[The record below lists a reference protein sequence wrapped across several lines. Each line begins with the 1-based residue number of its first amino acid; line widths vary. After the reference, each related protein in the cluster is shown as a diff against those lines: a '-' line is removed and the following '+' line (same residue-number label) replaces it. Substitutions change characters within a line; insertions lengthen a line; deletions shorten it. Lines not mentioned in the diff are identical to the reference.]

1 MKKLLIITL
10 SLFLFSFSFG
20 QNSTIK
26 GILIDADTKL
36 PIPYVA
42 IGTIDYS
49 SSTVTNLDGEF
60 ELSSNKAILNFIV
73 SHLNY
78 ETTKL
83 TVSQKGSSTYSLTPK
98 TNLLDEII
106 VTTQPI
112 NEILLSYIEKSQE
125 KLQKSLILTTYYR
138 EFVKADEDY
147 TKYSDG
153 ILKYYIKNV
162 KKSKADVEVV
172 DARAIELKKV
182 VEKVKETKEV
192 NMDLTSFN
200 KIQEIFNVA
209 DFNFLAKY
217 CKEKEASKYTFE
229 YRTSKKSNGDEY
241 KTIVLNPKE
250 ELDEYLNKITIVIDA
265 KNEVIID
272 VETEKVN
279 DKYKE
284 INFLGILIKS
294 KILNYK
300 IAYHFSENSYY
311 PSYVMK
317 DMMLGINA
325 NNKKTT
331 INDLFRFTSDVVV
344 TSVTSEFVAIEKN
357 KKYQKTSLYE
367 RNQAAKS
374 DFWLNN
380 NAVLLTKEQ
389 QAILTQ
395 VNSNK

>member
-10 SLFLFSFSFG
+10 ILSITNFAFSQS
-20 QNSTIK
+20 IR
-26 GILIDADTKL
+26 GILVDSETNL

-42 IGTIDYS
+42 IGSVDYAN
-49 SSTVTNLDGEF
+49 STVTNIEGEF
-60 ELSSNKAILNFIV
+60 ELNSDKAITSFIV
-73 SHLNY
+73 SHINY
-78 ETTKL
+78 ETNKL
-83 TVSQKGSSTYSLTPK
+83 TVIKGAKPTYKLVPK

-112 NEILLSYIEKSQE
+112 NQILLSYIEKSQA

-162 KKSKADVEVV
+162 KKSKADVEVI

-182 VEKVKETKEV
+182 EEKVKESKEV

-200 KIQEIFNVA
+200 KIQEIFDVA
-209 DFNFLAKY
+209 DFSFLTKY
-217 CKEKEASKYTFE
+217 CKEKEANKYTFE

-250 ELDEYLNKITIVIDA
+250 EIDENLNKITIIIDA
-265 KNEVIID
+265 KSEVILD
-272 VETEKVN
+272 VAIEKVN
-279 DKYKE
+279 DKFKE
-284 INFLGILIKS
+284 INFLGIIIKT
-294 KILNYK
+294 KTLNYK
-300 IAYHFSENSYY
+300 IAYHYSKNNYY

-317 DMMLGINA
+317 DILLGINA
-325 NNKKTT
+325 NKKNTSL
-331 INDLFRFTSDVVV
+331 NDLFRFTSDVVV
-344 TSVTSEFVAIEKN
+344 TTATTDYETIEKG

-367 RNQAAKS
+367 REIEPKS
-374 DFWLNN
+374 EFWINN
-380 NAVLLTKEQ
+380 NGVVLTKEQ
-389 QAILTQ
+389 QDILNK
-395 VNSNK
+395 VNTK

>member
-1 MKKLLIITL
+1 MKKTILFAFLMLATLILLA
-10 SLFLFSFSFG
+10 
-20 QNSTIK
+20 QNTRIK
-26 GILIDADTKL
+26 GIIIDAESKL

-42 IGTIDYS
+42 VGSVDYS
-49 SSTVTNLDGEF
+49 TSTVTNIDGEF
-60 ELSSNKAILNFIV
+60 ELNGSKEVNTFLV

-83 TVSQKGSSTYSLTPK
+83 AVTNKRQATYELTSK

-112 NEILLSYIEKSQE
+112 YEIMLSYIEKSQE

-153 ILKYYIKNV
+153 ILNYYLKNV

-172 DARAIELKKV
+172 DARAIELKEV

-200 KIQEIFNVA
+200 RIQEIFDVA
-209 DFNFLAKY
+209 DFNFLTKY

-241 KTIVLNPKE
+241 KTIILNPKE
-250 ELDEYLNKITIVIDA
+250 EIDENLNKITLIIDA
-265 KNEVIID
+265 KNEVILD
-272 VETEKVN
+272 VKMEKVN
-279 DKYKE
+279 DKFKE
-284 INFLGILIKS
+284 INFLGIIIKT

-300 IAYHFSENSYY
+300 IAYHYSENNYY
-311 PSYVMK
+311 PQYVMK
-317 DMMLGINA
+317 DMLLGINA
-325 NNKKTT
+325 NKKKTT
-331 INDLFRFTSDVVV
+331 IDDLFRFTSDVVV
-344 TSVTSEFVAIEKN
+344 TSATTDYQTLEKK

-367 RNQAAKS
+367 RDEEPKS
-374 DFWLNN
+374 DFWINN
-380 NAVLLTKEQ
+380 NAITILKTLTLFSLEINLCK
-389 QAILTQ
+389 
-395 VNSNK
+395 

>member
-1 MKKLLIITL
+1 MKKTILFAFLMLATLILLA
-10 SLFLFSFSFG
+10 
-20 QNSTIK
+20 QNTRIK
-26 GILIDADTKL
+26 GIIIDAESKL

-42 IGTIDYS
+42 VGSVDYS
-49 SSTVTNLDGEF
+49 TSTVTNIDGEF
-60 ELSSNKAILNFIV
+60 ELNGSKEVNTFLV

-83 TVSQKGSSTYSLTPK
+83 AVTNKRQATYELTSK

-112 NEILLSYIEKSQE
+112 YEIMLSYIEKSQE

-153 ILKYYIKNV
+153 ILNYYLKNV

-172 DARAIELKKV
+172 DARAIELKEV

-200 KIQEIFNVA
+200 RIQEIFDVA
-209 DFNFLAKY
+209 DFNFLTKY

-241 KTIVLNPKE
+241 KTIILNPKE
-250 ELDEYLNKITIVIDA
+250 EIDENLNKITLIIDA
-265 KNEVIID
+265 KNEVILD
-272 VETEKVN
+272 VKMEKVN
-279 DKYKE
+279 DKFKE
-284 INFLGILIKS
+284 INFLGIIIKT

-300 IAYHFSENSYY
+300 IAYHYSENNYY
-311 PSYVMK
+311 PQYVMK
-317 DMMLGINA
+317 DMLLGINA
-325 NNKKTT
+325 NKKKTT
-331 INDLFRFTSDVVV
+331 IDDLFRFTSDVVV
-344 TSVTSEFVAIEKN
+344 TSATTDYQTLEKK

-367 RNQAAKS
+367 RDEEPKS
-374 DFWLNN
+374 DFWINN
-380 NAVLLTKEQ
+380 NGVMLTKEQ
-389 QAILTQ
+389 QEILNK
-395 VNSNK
+395 VNKQ

>member
-1 MKKLLIITL
+1 MKKTILFTLLIITSIV
-10 SLFLFSFSFG
+10 SLA
-20 QNSTIK
+20 QNTRIK
-26 GILIDADTKL
+26 GIIIDAESKL

-42 IGTIDYS
+42 VGSVDYS
-49 SSTVTNLDGEF
+49 TSTVTNIDGEF
-60 ELSSNKAILNFIV
+60 ELNGSKEVNTFLV

-83 TVSQKGSSTYSLTPK
+83 AVTNKRQATYELTSK

-112 NEILLSYIEKSQE
+112 YEIMLSYIEKSQE

-153 ILKYYIKNV
+153 ILNYYLKNV

-172 DARAIELKKV
+172 DARAIELKEV

-200 KIQEIFNVA
+200 RIQEIFDVA
-209 DFNFLAKY
+209 DFNFLTKY

-241 KTIVLNPKE
+241 KTIILNPKE
-250 ELDEYLNKITIVIDA
+250 EIDENLNKITLIIDA
-265 KNEVIID
+265 KNEVILD
-272 VETEKVN
+272 VKMEKVN
-279 DKYKE
+279 DKFKE
-284 INFLGILIKS
+284 INFLGIIIKT

-300 IAYHFSENSYY
+300 IAYHYSENNYY
-311 PSYVMK
+311 PQYVMK
-317 DMMLGINA
+317 DMLLGINA
-325 NNKKTT
+325 NKKKTT
-331 INDLFRFTSDVVV
+331 IDDLFRFTSDVVV
-344 TSVTSEFVAIEKN
+344 TSATTDYQTLEKK

-367 RNQAAKS
+367 RDEKPKAN
-374 DFWLNN
+374 FWLNN
-380 NAVLLTKEQ
+380 NGVMLTKEQ
-389 QAILTQ
+389 QEILNK
-395 VNSNK
+395 VNKQ

>member
-1 MKKLLIITL
+1 M
-10 SLFLFSFSFG
+10 
-20 QNSTIK
+20 
-26 GILIDADTKL
+26 
-36 PIPYVA
+36 
-42 IGTIDYS
+42 
-49 SSTVTNLDGEF
+49 
-60 ELSSNKAILNFIV
+60 V

-83 TVSQKGSSTYSLTPK
+83 TVTKGKTTYELTPK

-112 NEILLSYIEKSQE
+112 YEIMLSYIEKSKE

-172 DARAIELKKV
+172 DARAIELKGV

-200 KIQEIFNVA
+200 KIQEIFDVT
-209 DFNFLAKY
+209 DFNFLTKY

-241 KTIVLNPKE
+241 KTIVLNPKKE
-250 ELDEYLNKITIVIDA
+250 IDEALNKITIIIDA
-265 KNEVIID
+265 KNEAILE
-272 VETEKVN
+272 VEMEKVN
-279 DKYKE
+279 DKFKE
-284 INFLGILIKS
+284 INFLGILIKT
-294 KILNYK
+294 KILKYK
-300 IAYHFSENSYY
+300 IAYHYSQNNYY
-311 PSYVMK
+311 PQYVMK
-317 DMMLGINA
+317 DMLLGINA

-331 INDLFRFTSDVVV
+331 IDDLFRFTSDVVV
-344 TSVTSEFVAIEKN
+344 TSATTEYIDLDKN
-357 KKYQKTSLYE
+357 IKYKKTSLYE
-367 RNQAAKS
+367 RDQEPKS

-380 NAVLLTKEQ
+380 NGVTLTKEQ
-389 QAILTQ
+389 QEILNN
-395 VNSNK
+395 VNTNKQ